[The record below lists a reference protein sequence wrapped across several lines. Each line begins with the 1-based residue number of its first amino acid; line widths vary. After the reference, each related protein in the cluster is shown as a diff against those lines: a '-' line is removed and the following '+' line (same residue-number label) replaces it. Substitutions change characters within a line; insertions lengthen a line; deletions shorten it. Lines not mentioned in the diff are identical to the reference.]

1 MGRQHVFGVFF
12 SPCIH
17 ESAFG
22 LLSLH
27 TSLEGATAAMEKARK
42 KELRMYKSA
51 LPDWVQFKVQEVEV
65 RND

>member
-1 MGRQHVFGVFF
+1 MDKQYVFGAFF
-12 SPCIH
+12 NPCTH

-27 TSLEGATAAMEKARK
+27 TSREGATAAMEKARR
-42 KELRMYKSA
+42 KELRMYKGA